1 MILRAALLVLL
12 LVASALPARA
22 VESVLTLTPRPGA
35 TLRVL
40 VDRPAAPVG
49 SVVLMAGGD
58 GVLDFDAQGNIG
70 GLREN
75 HLVRTRAAY
84 VKAGYA
90 VFVPDIASDQRG
102 TRGYRYTVSY
112 ASDVAA
118 VVAEARKV
126 APPVAIV
133 GTSRSSL
140 PVVAVFVKQSAVR
153 PDAAVI
159 SSGTLLGNEGG
170 GSASSLGNLINV
182 PVMLLRHRLD
192 SCRVSAPADAD
203 RFKALLTGAPRVD
216 IVTLEGGGP
225 RSSSADACGASRYH
239 GFYGIDDQAV
249 AATVQ
254 WRRPAVQQGGR
265 GARAALRGRL
275 PGQPRQRWRPPRRS
289 RQRGTPAR
297 QVQDTSL
304 STGGNHGRNQS
315 CRIRLPAH
323 GSAGPRR
330 DGGVSHPFRP
340 DPRRAHA

>member
-1 MILRAALLVLL
+1 MVRAALLILL
-12 LVASALPARA
+12 LVATALPVSAA
-22 VESVLTLTPRPGA
+22 ETVLTLTPRPGA

-58 GVLDFDAQGNIG
+58 GVLDIDAQGNIG
-70 GLREN
+70 SGLREN

-90 VFVPDIASDQRG
+90 VFVPDIAGDQRG
-102 TRGYRYTVSY
+102 TRSYRFTANY
-112 ASDVAA
+112 ANDVAA

-133 GTSRSSL
+133 GTSRGSL
-140 PVVAVFVKQSAVR
+140 PVVAVFAKQSAVR

-159 SSGTLLGNEGG
+159 SSGTLMGSEGG
-170 GSASSLGNLINV
+170 GSASSMGDMSRINV

-203 RFKALLTGAPRVD
+203 RFKALLTGAPKVD

-225 RSSSADACGASRYH
+225 RSSSADACGASHYH

-254 WRRPAVQQGGR
+254 WL
-265 GARAALRGRL
+265 RANMR
-275 PGQPRQRWRPPRRS
+275 
-289 RQRGTPAR
+289 
-297 QVQDTSL
+297 
-304 STGGNHGRNQS
+304 
-315 CRIRLPAH
+315 
-323 GSAGPRR
+323 
-330 DGGVSHPFRP
+330 
-340 DPRRAHA
+340 